1 MVSKATRIVLAT
13 AALAAALPA
22 HAQTTG
28 DGLEGFRLP
37 PAAPDIQGPTTP
49 DNPIIE
55 RRAPQPQPQPAP
67 KVDIPK
73 PAEAAKPAPT
83 PPPARTTTPAPAAS
97 PSRPTSRP
105 EPGTQATRPGPASTA
120 PTPAEE
126 STPAPVEATPTAPPA
141 SSAAPAPTAS
151 APAPAQTTAPTP
163 RPTAPEAGIADT
175 GTAWWRYLVIALLV
189 AMMGIAG
196 VLFWRQRRSKA
207 QFEEIMAIERPRL
220 HPAPAAAGNGNTGNV
235 ESPLPEAG
243 PEMGEVPAVEIPAA
257 ADTLAE
263 PDIAGGPLRTA
274 LETLNLSV
282 SLVNATLSY
291 QITVTN
297 ASDRPVHNVAVFGDL
312 VSAHSSLSIE
322 EQLAGPGRAGAPLH
336 QAAGL
341 LPGQSASFSGQLR
354 LPISAIRPVR
364 REQAVMFIPLARM
377 RIEAEGLEAAV
388 VQTCVVGQKP
398 AGPGAGLRPFRLDT
412 GPRVYPDI
420 GLRALDLPTPQAA

>member
-1 MVSKATRIVLAT
+1 MPI
-13 AALAAALPA
+13 
-22 HAQTTG
+22 TG
-28 DGLEGFRLP
+28 LKSACNQRLISS
-37 PAAPDIQGPTTP
+37 A
-49 DNPIIE
+49 
-55 RRAPQPQPQPAP
+55 
-67 KVDIPK
+67 
-73 PAEAAKPAPT
+73 APT
-83 PPPARTTTPAPAAS
+83 PPAEAPAPASVEA
-97 PSRPTSRP
+97 
-105 EPGTQATRPGPASTA
+105 
-120 PTPAEE
+120 
-126 STPAPVEATPTAPPA
+126 APVTPPA

-151 APAPAQTTAPTP
+151 TPAPTQTTAPP
-163 RPTAPEAGIADT
+163 PLPAAPETSTADS
-175 GTAWWRYLVIALLV
+175 GTAWWRYLVAALLV

-207 QFEEIMAIERPRL
+207 QFEEIMAIERPHLR
-220 HPAPAAAGNGNTGNV
+220 PAPAPAQIESDDTGEV

-243 PEMGEVPAVEIPAA
+243 EIPAT

-263 PDIAGGPLRTA
+263 PDIADGPLRTA

-312 VSAHSSLSIE
+312 VSAHASLSIE
-322 EQLAGPGRAGAPLH
+322 EQLAGPGRTGAPLH
-336 QAAGL
+336 KAAGL